1 MRTAGV
7 PKLVVRAFVF
17 LHVQS
22 ASAPLPP
29 FVPAPHEVDAVWWVP
44 LRTLTDVGPLAYFDV
59 PVSRLQTRLPM
70 LVRHM
75 RAHAHLLRSRHAAQR
90 SPRVRAVASAMGLDV
105 ALFPYVLLPAPDR
118 GLGTEGPFRLWGVT
132 LGLSA
137 LLVEAADGGEAR
149 LRVPPW
155 RLRSA
160 GWDALIDVLAMYCP
174 RQWERA

>member
-1 MRTAGV
+1 
-7 PKLVVRAFVF
+7 
-17 LHVQS
+17 
-22 ASAPLPP
+22 
-29 FVPAPHEVDAVWWVP
+29 
-44 LRTLTDVGPLAYFDV
+44 
-59 PVSRLQTRLPM
+59 
-70 LVRHM
+70 
-75 RAHAHLLRSRHAAQR
+75 
-90 SPRVRAVASAMGLDV
+90 MGLDV